1 MILFDASSL
10 EATVERDCNFLGAYG
25 LITFTIR
32 SVECVLLTSK
42 AHCEAC
48 EKYNSTLRASLSRH
62 VRGGR
67 ERKVNGG
74 RVHMVPG
81 QRWCRLDSGL
91 KGTTPVS
98 TRFNKVRQERFNK
111 KGSTRKVQQERIDK
125 ERIGKNFCAFNLN
138 LVDEPARIGKNFCA
152 FNLNLVDEP
161 ALST

>member
-1 MILFDASSL
+1 MRATVRLGITYFHMVICQYLCELFGKSTVILFDASSL

-111 KGSTRKVQQERIDK
+111 KGSTRKDRQRKDWEKLLRFQLES
-125 ERIGKNFCAFNLN
+125 G
-138 LVDEPARIGKNFCA
+138 
-152 FNLNLVDEP
+152 
-161 ALST
+161 